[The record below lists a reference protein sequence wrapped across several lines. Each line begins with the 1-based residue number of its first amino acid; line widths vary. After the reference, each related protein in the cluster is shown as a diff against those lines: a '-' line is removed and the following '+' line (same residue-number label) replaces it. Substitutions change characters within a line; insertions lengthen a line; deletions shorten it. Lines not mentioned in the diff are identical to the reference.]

1 MVRVYSDI
9 ELANLQNLGWKF
21 IRDDNGQYSFVLIND
36 KGFCVGTQ
44 QSDQFRI
51 DIEASEEP
59 DNAGNPT

>member
-36 KGFCVGTQ
+36 KGFCTDIQ
-44 QSDQFRI
+44 TSEKFRQ

-59 DNAGNPT
+59 TDAQNPT